1 MSQFRSHKKTTPFCS
16 FCRDA
21 GKTRDIY
28 TSHYPK
34 DRPGKYGKVVC
45 PTILSSTCGYCRK
58 TGHTTRYCSSKQPTN
73 HTHVR
78 RRPRVQTND
87 GWSSVSRN
95 KPSPKQRFIKTSP
108 SPKRSPTCRTNK
120 FSALSDD
127 DEEQTNTTVRSRK
140 QVMDVNIPKVVKA
153 TPMLKGAW
161 GKGVSAAIKEEK
173 KFEKKP
179 VVEKKDKF
187 SSMASLGTDLNAI
200 AEQAKAAREALYAS
214 PVVTSNWGDIV
225 DSDSDYDDSEY
236 DSYSEYGY

>member
-1 MSQFRSHKKTTPFCS
+1 MSQFRSNKKTTPFCS

-21 GKTRDIY
+21 GKNRDVY

-58 TGHTTRYCSSKQPTN
+58 TGHTTRYCSLKQPTN
-73 HTHVR
+73 HTHAR
-78 RRPRVQTND
+78 RRPTVQNRN

-108 SPKRSPTCRTNK
+108 SPKRSPTYRTNK

-127 DEEQTNTTVRSRK
+127 DEEETMTSVSPRK

-153 TPMLKGAW
+153 TPVLK
-161 GKGVSAAIKEEK
+161 K
-173 KFEKKP
+173 
-179 VVEKKDKF
+179 
-187 SSMASLGTDLNAI
+187 
-200 AEQAKAAREALYAS
+200 
-214 PVVTSNWGDIV
+214 
-225 DSDSDYDDSEY
+225 
-236 DSYSEYGY
+236 

>member
-1 MSQFRSHKKTTPFCS
+1 MSQFRSNKKTTPFCS

-21 GKTRDIY
+21 GKNRDVY

-73 HTHVR
+73 HTHSR
-78 RRPRVQTND
+78 RRPMIQTKD